1 MKDLVYLYKPFQLII
16 ICVLQECISE
26 KNLQSVN
33 YLSKS
38 FKEIQVLYLT
48 SKCMSIGTR
57 CICGEILCNINPHEK
72 IDILLK

>member
-1 MKDLVYLYKPFQLII
+1 M
-16 ICVLQECISE
+16 
-26 KNLQSVN
+26 
-33 YLSKS
+33 S